1 MPTSPYFNNQAATR
15 EQFLLEDLV
24 IESIR
29 NHGIDIFYLPR
40 DSRSQLDTLF
50 GDDPVKSYTS
60 AFAIDMYLDTFNN
73 FEGNQEFFSKFG
85 LEIQKTAQITVARRT
100 FEKLIPTDIRAL
112 PKEGDLI
119 WLPVQEK
126 LMEIRFVEEEKNF
139 FQLGK
144 IAPYMFKLSIESF
157 KYNGELIKTGIISI
171 DNVADASAFGI
182 LYNLIAGGS
191 GSYIAHEVVYQGNT
205 LGTATALAYVSVFD
219 KPGLTLKLRNIK
231 GQFNATNPIIG
242 VDSGAAYLINANY
255 DDMDDVADNFRD
267 NVLLQTEADNFI
279 DFTESNPFGEP

>member
-100 FEKLIPTDIRAL
+100 FEKLMPTDIRAL